1 MLIRNSAVSGSFYPA
16 SPQELKAAIDHFFS
30 QTKKIESKGKLRIL
44 IVPHA
49 GIFYSGQTAAWGFK
63 QIGEEN
69 VSRVILLG
77 ANHQAWIEGAAIY
90 GSGRWQTPLGTVEVD
105 RSTVTRLIDQKLK
118 ISSCPDVHTQE
129 HSLELELIFLQSVLK
144 QFKIVPILLGQV
156 DGSIIDTLAQKICT
170 VMNTQ
175 TLLVVSTDLSHY
187 PDWETAN
194 KVDNLTTEAILT
206 ARKDRF
212 IQEFNRI
219 ESLGLPGVETAACG
233 HTAIATAL
241 KVAQLHK
248 ITDFKKIFYQNSG
261 DISGDKHRVVGYT
274 AIGGWK

>member
-1 MLIRNSAVSGSFYPA
+1 
-16 SPQELKAAIDHFFS
+16 
-30 QTKKIESKGKLRIL
+30 
-44 IVPHA
+44 
-49 GIFYSGQTAAWGFK
+49 
-63 QIGEEN
+63 
-69 VSRVILLG
+69 
-77 ANHQAWIEGAAIY
+77 
-90 GSGRWQTPLGTVEVD
+90 
-105 RSTVTRLIDQKLK
+105 
-118 ISSCPDVHTQE
+118 
-129 HSLELELIFLQSVLK
+129 
-144 QFKIVPILLGQV
+144 
-156 DGSIIDTLAQKICT
+156 
-170 VMNTQ
+170 MNTQ